1 MDICFALIGSDK
13 DSFVHFAVVHVHL
26 VKELE
31 IDYTMYVLI
40 QQDNSQCQKSF
51 TIEMDRQCI
60 QLQKTWMIL
69 HQL

>member
-1 MDICFALIGSDK
+1 MNTNTLIDK

-51 TIEMDRQCI
+51 TIEISEM
-60 QLQKTWMIL
+60 LV
-69 HQL
+69 